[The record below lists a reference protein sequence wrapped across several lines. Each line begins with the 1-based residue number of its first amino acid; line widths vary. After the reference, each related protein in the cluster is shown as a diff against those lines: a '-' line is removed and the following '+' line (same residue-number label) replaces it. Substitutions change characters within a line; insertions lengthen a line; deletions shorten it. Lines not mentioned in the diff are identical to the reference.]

1 MEKFSN
7 FIEKKIAPV
16 ANKLSRQKYL
26 QALQNTFLA
35 LVPFFTL
42 GSFALVVTSPP
53 SDYTTMENGILR
65 TFMYGWQMLANAIGP
80 VMNYVFLITMPL
92 MSLYVAIGIGYF
104 LSKHYKMQTI
114 VPIFVTTG
122 SFVLAASMNAEGNL
136 SFTYFEATGLF
147 TAILVS
153 ILSFEFY
160 RFLVKKH
167 VGYIKLEGGGVPP
180 ALADSIGNL
189 VPVLIV
195 LISVS
200 LVNNIILSITG
211 NGLPVLMTTIMTPIV
226 SMVDNV
232 WGVLIL
238 ALVVMLF
245 WWFGIHDSVI
255 TSALDPFF
263 YSNLGANASAFA
275 AGTAAVALPYVVTT
289 PFWWNF
295 MAIGGSGAT
304 LGLAV
309 LALTSK
315 SKQIKTIGKIAI
327 VPSLFNINEPLIFGL
342 PLMYNP
348 IMMIPFVLVMP
359 LNGVITYIAMS
370 TGMVARTF
378 AYASWN
384 MFCPVAALIDTMDI
398 KALILVLILIAIDMI
413 IYLPFFK
420 VYEKQK
426 LQEESLLED

>member
-1 MEKFSN
+1 
-7 FIEKKIAPV
+7 
-16 ANKLSRQKYL
+16 
-26 QALQNTFLA
+26 
-35 LVPFFTL
+35 
-42 GSFALVVTSPP
+42 
-53 SDYTTMENGILR
+53 
-65 TFMYGWQMLANAIGP
+65 
-80 VMNYVFLITMPL
+80 
-92 MSLYVAIGIGYF
+92 
-104 LSKHYKMQTI
+104 
-114 VPIFVTTG
+114 
-122 SFVLAASMNAEGNL
+122 
-136 SFTYFEATGLF
+136 
-147 TAILVS
+147 
-153 ILSFEFY
+153 
-160 RFLVKKH
+160 
-167 VGYIKLEGGGVPP
+167 
-180 ALADSIGNL
+180 
-189 VPVLIV
+189 
-195 LISVS
+195 

-327 VPSLFNINEPLIFGL
+327 IPSLFNINEPLIFGL

-348 IMMIPFVLVMP
+348 IMMIPFILVMP
-359 LNGVITYIAMS
+359 LNGVITYMAMS
-370 TGMVARTF
+370 TGLVARTF

-384 MFCPVAALIDTMDI
+384 MFCPIAALIDTMDI
-398 KALILVLILIAIDMI
+398 KALILILLLIAIDMI

-420 VYEKQK
+420 VYERQK
-426 LQEESLLED
+426 IKEESLFED